1 MLTMAQKIEIVQK
14 NIAAIEAWTIKKEA
28 LITEKLELVQKA
40 GYAVGET
47 SESLFASNGREIRFI
62 DKELQRAQVDG
73 VKPNIESALGTLA
86 SSSVPGDYQSKQRQL
101 SRLKVT
107 EAELLAALENMTPE
121 QLADKQKR
129 EDERAMIA
137 YIKAELHTIN
147 IPSLDKWL
155 AEYKEAYIAS
165 ANKYMKG
172 WELSNA
178 LRNVDQAVTDQKIK
192 IIVRSFEK
200 VGKLT
205 DINFGRIGM
214 DGSFNGTVTGEKGSA
229 NIRTILA
236 GGYNIQCLHYRV
248 LVN

>member
-1 MLTMAQKIEIVQK
+1 
-14 NIAAIEAWTIKKEA
+14 
-28 LITEKLELVQKA
+28 
-40 GYAVGET
+40 
-47 SESLFASNGREIRFI
+47 
-62 DKELQRAQVDG
+62 
-73 VKPNIESALGTLA
+73 
-86 SSSVPGDYQSKQRQL
+86 
-101 SRLKVT
+101 
-107 EAELLAALENMTPE
+107 
-121 QLADKQKR
+121 
-129 EDERAMIA
+129 MIA

-155 AEYKEAYIAS
+155 AEYKEAYIES

-172 WELSNA
+172 GELSSA

-205 DINFGRIGM
+205 DVNFGRIGM